1 MLSSVR
7 EVISKLC
14 HVDKSLIIN
23 TAYKYSLGS
32 SATYEIDFG
41 NNRAAASSFVEAC
54 KVVSGNQATMFDS
67 EFTTKYGSVL
77 SCKAN
82 VIT

>member
-7 EVISKLC
+7 EVISKVC
-14 HVDKSLIIN
+14 QVDKSAIIN

-32 SATYEIDFG
+32 TATFEIDFG
-41 NNRAAASSFVEAC
+41 SNRAVAAAFVEAC
-54 KVVSGNQATMFDS
+54 KVVAGNQAALFGSD
-67 EFTTKYGSVL
+67 FTTKYGSVL
-77 SCKAN
+77 SCRAN